1 MNKNFLTILITW
13 NNEIKRG
20 AQVKLAKQLGIKE
33 SIVSMW
39 VSGTQKPGEANIK
52 KMAVIFQNAGLNISE
67 EELNSIFGRMPKT
80 RSSLEFTGIYQETP
94 IAAIA
99 HAGEVV
105 FVNNKAIPHKE
116 KPMKI
121 VVKVA
126 DDSFLPLFQKDDE
139 LLVDTNVVL
148 RKDGI
153 CLAKTPKGKYSLFK
167 FSGCFFDASQKPT
180 SKKGL
185 EIIGWVI
192 KVSKNI

>member
-1 MNKNFLTILITW
+1 MNEQFLQLLAKW
-13 NNEIKRG
+13 NSGIVRG
-20 AQVKLAKQLGIKE
+20 AQNKLAKELNITRGIVYLWL
-33 SIVSMW
+33 SNR
-39 VSGTQKPGEANIK
+39 QKPGEANIK

-105 FVNNKAIPHKE
+105 FVNNKVIPHKE

>member
-105 FVNNKAIPHKE
+105 FVNNKVIPHKE

>member
-1 MNKNFLTILITW
+1 MNQRFLELLTEW
-13 NNEIKRG
+13 NQGIIRG
-20 AQVKLAKQLGIKE
+20 SKAYLARELGITQ
-33 SIVSMW
+33 SIVNSW
-39 VSGTQKPGEANIK
+39 LANRKKPGEANIK

-67 EELNSIFGRMPKT
+67 EELNSLFGRMPKT
-80 RSSLEFTGIYQETP
+80 RSSLEFTGIFQEAP
-94 IAAIA
+94 VAAIA

-105 FVNNKAIPHKE
+105 FINNKAIPHKE

-167 FSGCFFDASQKPT
+167 FSGCFFDAAQKPMA
-180 SKKGL
+180 KKGL
-185 EIIGWVI
+185 KIIGWVI